1 MKDWKLKFG
10 NVLFQYRSF
19 TPIPLIVLVF
29 IIFKPVDLG
38 NGNVFIN
45 VFGFMVSLI
54 GEFVRV
60 IAVGYAHS
68 GTSGRE
74 SFLKADALNTTGI
87 YSLVRNPLYI
97 GNFLIFSGL
106 VMVFAN
112 FWAEMAA
119 AVFLIGQYYF
129 IILCEEDFLRNQYG
143 NLYEDYCHRVNRVIP
158 VFKNYKLNPNP
169 FDLKKVIFKESD
181 SVFNMLLMFL
191 LILLYKEK
199 VFLGDVSH
207 LAVYA
212 VLLGI
217 LIIVYVVIKII
228 KKRLVSPA
236 KMLFLL

>member
-1 MKDWKLKFG
+1 MKNWKLKLG
-10 NVLFQYRSF
+10 NVLFKYRSF

-29 IIFKPVDLG
+29 VFFKPVDQG
-38 NGNVFIN
+38 NGNIFIN
-45 VFGFMVSLI
+45 LVGFMVSLA

-74 SFLKADALNTTGI
+74 SFLKADALNITGI
-87 YSLVRNPLYI
+87 YSFVRNPLYI

-112 FWAEMAA
+112 IWAEMLAT
-119 AVFLIGQYYF
+119 VFLFAQYYF
-129 IILCEEDFLRNQYG
+129 IILCEEDFLRKQYG
-143 NLYEDYCHRVNRVIP
+143 QEYANYCSRVRRILP
-158 VFKNYKLNPNP
+158 VFKNYKKNRNP

-199 VFLGDVSH
+199 VFSGSFGHLGE
-207 LAVYA
+207 YA
-212 VLLGI
+212 ILGGF
-217 LIIVYVVIKII
+217 LIVIYIVIKII
-228 KKRLVSPA
+228 KKRLILPV
-236 KMLFLL
+236 K